1 MQDPDKD
8 ASETVIEGEA
18 IPRPGRKKASSN
30 KSNHTHQSG
39 SSSARTLFS
48 LRNLIGFF
56 MFALAA
62 IAGGY
67 WVLNN
72 VMPLSQDSLKLS
84 TTLNEVTERTLQT
97 QQQLAELQD
106 QVDNLETNIG
116 SLEEYIETEVQD
128 VSPDTLLAQLND
140 LEARLEDLGNEISRT
155 EIEVSKPLENINFGS
170 HQIKQFL
177 DSLWLDSQT
186 GKSLAI
192 YRPLIDTLKSNLV
205 EDKSNQ
211 VVRSIE
217 QALSGN
223 LSSHARLLNEL
234 NYQISEVTRGSDA
247 YDKILKP
254 TDNPKIMT
262 DREIKTNIIENTSEL
277 SELSWADYF
286 ASLFNLKKLSHD
298 NALQSDIEDRRGIM
312 DEASQKKPL
321 LSDANQLLQR
331 ANKIPETLSEAI
343 MYLKD
348 FLDNDTSN
356 ISSQQ
361 LSKLN
366 RHLSQIKSRQQVD
379 KIITEIY
386 QSYSSLP
393 KREKP

>member
-18 IPRPGRKKASSN
+18 IPRSGRKKASGN

-39 SSSARTLFS
+39 SSSSRTLFS

-56 MFALAA
+56 MFTLAA

-72 VMPLSQDSLKLS
+72 VMPLSQNSLKLS
-84 TTLNEVTERTLQT
+84 KTLNELTERTLQT
-97 QQQLAELQD
+97 QQQLAELKD
-106 QVDNLETNIG
+106 QVDNLKINIG
-116 SLEEYIETEVQD
+116 SLEEYFETDAQD
-128 VSPDTLLAQLND
+128 VSPDTLLVQLNV
-140 LEARLEDLGNEISRT
+140 LEARLEDLGYEISRT
-155 EIEVSKPLENINFGS
+155 QIESSKPLENINFGS
-170 HQIKQFL
+170 HHIKQFL

-186 GKSLAI
+186 GKNLSI

-205 EDKSNQ
+205 EDKSNE

-262 DREIKTNIIENTSEL
+262 DREIKTNIIEDTSEL

-298 NALQSDIEDRRGIM
+298 NALQSDIDDRRGIM

-361 LSKLN
+361 LSKFN

>member
-18 IPRPGRKKASSN
+18 IPRSGRKKASGN

-72 VMPLSQDSLKLS
+72 VMPPSQDSLKLS

-106 QVDNLETNIG
+106 QVDNLKTNIG
-116 SLEEYIETEVQD
+116 SLEEYVEAEAQD

-140 LEARLEDLGNEISRT
+140 LEARLEGLGNEISRT
-155 EIEVSKPLENINFGS
+155 QIEGSKPLENINFGS
-170 HQIKQFL
+170 HQITQFL

-192 YRPLIDTLKSNLV
+192 YRPLIETLKSNLV
-205 EDKSNQ
+205 EDKSDE

-223 LSSHARLLNEL
+223 LSSHARLLTEL
-234 NYQISEVTRGSDA
+234 NRQISEVTWGSA
-247 YDKILKP
+247 TYDKILKP
-254 TDNPKIMT
+254 TDKPKIKT
-262 DREIKTNIIENTSEL
+262 DKIEDTSEL
-277 SELSWADYF
+277 SELSWADYL
-286 ASLFNLKKLSHD
+286 AGLFNLRKLSND
-298 NALQSDIEDRRGIM
+298 NAVQSDSEDRRGIR
-312 DEASQKKPL
+312 DEASQKLL
-321 LSDANQLLQR
+321 LSDANQLLLR

-386 QSYSSLP
+386 QNHSSLP

>member
-18 IPRPGRKKASSN
+18 IPRSGRKKASGN

-72 VMPLSQDSLKLS
+72 VMPPSQDSLKLS

-106 QVDNLETNIG
+106 QVENLKTNIG
-116 SLEEYIETEVQD
+116 SLEEYVEAEAQD

-155 EIEVSKPLENINFGS
+155 QIEGSKPLENINFGS

-192 YRPLIDTLKSNLV
+192 YRPLIETLKSNLV
-205 EDKSNQ
+205 EDKSDE

-223 LSSHARLLNEL
+223 LSSHARLLTEL
-234 NYQISEVTRGSDA
+234 NRQISEVTWGSA
-247 YDKILKP
+247 TYDKILKP
-254 TDNPKIMT
+254 TDKPKIKT
-262 DREIKTNIIENTSEL
+262 DKIEDTSEL
-277 SELSWADYF
+277 SELSWADYL
-286 ASLFNLKKLSHD
+286 AGLFNLRKLSND
-298 NALQSDIEDRRGIM
+298 NAVQSDSEDRRGIR
-312 DEASQKKPL
+312 DEASQKLL
-321 LSDANQLLQR
+321 LSDANQLLLR

-386 QSYSSLP
+386 QNYSSLP

>member
-18 IPRPGRKKASSN
+18 IPRSGRKKASGN

-56 MFALAA
+56 MFALVA

-72 VMPLSQDSLKLS
+72 VMPPSQDSLKLS

-106 QVDNLETNIG
+106 QVDNLKTNIG
-116 SLEEYIETEVQD
+116 SLEEYVEAEAQD

-140 LEARLEDLGNEISRT
+140 LEARLEGLGNEISRT
-155 EIEVSKPLENINFGS
+155 QIEGSKPLENINFGS
-170 HQIKQFL
+170 HQITQFL

-192 YRPLIDTLKSNLV
+192 YRPLIETLKSNLV
-205 EDKSNQ
+205 EDKSDE

-223 LSSHARLLNEL
+223 LSSHARLLTEL
-234 NYQISEVTRGSDA
+234 NRQISEVTWGSA
-247 YDKILKP
+247 TYDKILKP
-254 TDNPKIMT
+254 TDKPKIKT
-262 DREIKTNIIENTSEL
+262 DKIEDTSEL

-286 ASLFNLKKLSHD
+286 AGLFNLRKLSDD
-298 NALQSDIEDRRGIM
+298 NAIQSDREERRGIR
-312 DEASQKKPL
+312 DEAYQKPL
-321 LSDANQLLQR
+321 LNDANQLLVR

-386 QSYSSLP
+386 QNHSSLP

>member
-18 IPRPGRKKASSN
+18 IPRSGRKKASGN

-72 VMPLSQDSLKLS
+72 VMPPSQDSLKLS

-106 QVDNLETNIG
+106 QVENLKTNIG
-116 SLEEYIETEVQD
+116 SLEEYVEAEAQD

-155 EIEVSKPLENINFGS
+155 QIEGSKPLENINFGS
-170 HQIKQFL
+170 HQITQFL

-192 YRPLIDTLKSNLV
+192 YRPLIETLKSNLV
-205 EDKSNQ
+205 EDKSDE

-223 LSSHARLLNEL
+223 LSSHARLLTEL
-234 NYQISEVTRGSDA
+234 NRQISEVTWGSA
-247 YDKILKP
+247 TYDKILKP
-254 TDNPKIMT
+254 TDKPKIKT
-262 DREIKTNIIENTSEL
+262 DKIEDTSEL
-277 SELSWADYF
+277 SELSWADYL
-286 ASLFNLKKLSHD
+286 AGLFNLRKLSND
-298 NALQSDIEDRRGIM
+298 NAVQSDSEDRRGIR
-312 DEASQKKPL
+312 DEASQKLL
-321 LSDANQLLQR
+321 LSDANQLLLR

-386 QSYSSLP
+386 QNYSSLP

>member
-18 IPRPGRKKASSN
+18 IPRSGRKKASGN
-30 KSNHTHQSG
+30 KSNHTHKSG

-72 VMPLSQDSLKLS
+72 VMPPSQDSLKLS

-97 QQQLAELQD
+97 QQQLTELQD
-106 QVDNLETNIG
+106 QVENLKTNIG
-116 SLEEYIETEVQD
+116 SLEEYVEAEAQD

-140 LEARLEDLGNEISRT
+140 LEARLEGLGNEISRT
-155 EIEVSKPLENINFGS
+155 QIEGSKPLENINFGS
-170 HQIKQFL
+170 HQITQFL

-192 YRPLIDTLKSNLV
+192 YRPLIETLKSNLV
-205 EDKSNQ
+205 EDKSDE

-223 LSSHARLLNEL
+223 LSSHARLLTEL
-234 NYQISEVTRGSDA
+234 NRQISEVTWGSA
-247 YDKILKP
+247 TYDKILKP
-254 TDNPKIMT
+254 TDKPKIKT
-262 DREIKTNIIENTSEL
+262 DKIEDTSEL
-277 SELSWADYF
+277 SELSWADYL
-286 ASLFNLKKLSHD
+286 AGLFNLRKLSND
-298 NALQSDIEDRRGIM
+298 NAVQSDSEDRRGIR
-312 DEASQKKPL
+312 DEASQKLL
-321 LSDANQLLQR
+321 LSDANQLLLR

-386 QSYSSLP
+386 QNHSSLP

>member
-18 IPRPGRKKASSN
+18 IPRSGRKKASGNESI
-30 KSNHTHQSG
+30 HTHQSG
-39 SSSARTLFS
+39 SLARTLFA
-48 LRNLIGFF
+48 LRNLMGFF

-72 VMPLSQDSLKLS
+72 VMPPSQDSLKLS

-106 QVDNLETNIG
+106 QVNNLKTNIG
-116 SLEEYIETEVQD
+116 SLEEYVEAEAQD
-128 VSPDTLLAQLND
+128 VSPDTLQVQLND

-155 EIEVSKPLENINFGS
+155 QIEGRKPLENINFGS

-186 GKSLAI
+186 GKSLAT
-192 YRPLIDTLKSNLV
+192 YRPLIETLKSDLV
-205 EDKSNQ
+205 EDKSDE

-223 LSSHARLLNEL
+223 LSSHARLLTEL
-234 NYQISEVTRGSDA
+234 NYQIFEVTRDSVA

-254 TDNPKIMT
+254 TEKPKIKT
-262 DREIKTNIIENTSEL
+262 DTEINTNKLEDTSEL
-277 SELSWADYF
+277 FELSWADYF
-286 ASLFNLKKLSHD
+286 AGLFNLRKLSND
-298 NALQSDIEDRRGIM
+298 NAVQSDIEDRRGIM

-343 MYLKD
+343 IYLKD

-379 KIITEIY
+379 KIITEIF
-386 QSYSSLP
+386 QNYSSLP

>member
-18 IPRPGRKKASSN
+18 IPRSGRKKASGN

-72 VMPLSQDSLKLS
+72 VMPPSQDSLKLS

-106 QVDNLETNIG
+106 QVENLKTNIG
-116 SLEEYIETEVQD
+116 SLEEYVEAEAQD

-140 LEARLEDLGNEISRT
+140 LEARLEGLGNEISRT
-155 EIEVSKPLENINFGS
+155 QIEGSKPLENINFGS
-170 HQIKQFL
+170 HQITQFL

-192 YRPLIDTLKSNLV
+192 YRPLIETLKSNLV
-205 EDKSNQ
+205 EDKSDE

-223 LSSHARLLNEL
+223 LSSHARLLTEL
-234 NYQISEVTRGSDA
+234 NRQISEVTWGSA
-247 YDKILKP
+247 TYDKILKP
-254 TDNPKIMT
+254 TDKPKIKT
-262 DREIKTNIIENTSEL
+262 DKIEDTSEL
-277 SELSWADYF
+277 SELSWADYL
-286 ASLFNLKKLSHD
+286 AGLFNLRKLSND
-298 NALQSDIEDRRGIM
+298 NAVQSDSEDRRGIR
-312 DEASQKKPL
+312 DEASQKLL
-321 LSDANQLLQR
+321 LSDANQLLLR

-379 KIITEIY
+379 KIITEVY
-386 QSYSSLP
+386 QNHSSLP

>member
-18 IPRPGRKKASSN
+18 IPRSGRKKASGN

-72 VMPLSQDSLKLS
+72 VMPPSQDSLKLS

-106 QVDNLETNIG
+106 QVENLKTNIG
-116 SLEEYIETEVQD
+116 SLEEYVEAEAQD

-140 LEARLEDLGNEISRT
+140 LEARLEGLGNEISRT
-155 EIEVSKPLENINFGS
+155 QIEGSKPLENINFGS
-170 HQIKQFL
+170 HQITQFL

-192 YRPLIDTLKSNLV
+192 YRPLIETLKSNLV
-205 EDKSNQ
+205 EDKSDE

-223 LSSHARLLNEL
+223 LSSHARLLTEL
-234 NYQISEVTRGSDA
+234 NRQISEVTWGSA
-247 YDKILKP
+247 TYDKILKP
-254 TDNPKIMT
+254 TDKPKIKT
-262 DREIKTNIIENTSEL
+262 DKIEDTSEL
-277 SELSWADYF
+277 SELSWADYL
-286 ASLFNLKKLSHD
+286 AGLFNLRKLSND
-298 NALQSDIEDRRGIM
+298 NAVQSDSEDRRGIR
-312 DEASQKKPL
+312 DEASQKLL
-321 LSDANQLLQR
+321 LSDANQLLLR

-379 KIITEIY
+379 EIITEIY
-386 QSYSSLP
+386 QNYSSLP

>member
-18 IPRPGRKKASSN
+18 IPRSGRKKASGN

-72 VMPLSQDSLKLS
+72 VMPPSQDSLKLS

-106 QVDNLETNIG
+106 QVENLKTNIG
-116 SLEEYIETEVQD
+116 SLEEYVEAEAQD

-155 EIEVSKPLENINFGS
+155 QIEGGKPLENINFGS
-170 HQIKQFL
+170 HQITQFL

-192 YRPLIDTLKSNLV
+192 YRPLIETLKSNLV
-205 EDKSNQ
+205 EDKSDD

-223 LSSHARLLNEL
+223 LSSHARLVTEL
-234 NYQISEVTRGSDA
+234 NRQISEVTWDSA
-247 YDKILKP
+247 TYDKILKP
-254 TDNPKIMT
+254 TDKPKIKT
-262 DREIKTNIIENTSEL
+262 DKIEDTSEL

-286 ASLFNLKKLSHD
+286 AGLFNLRKLSND
-298 NALQSDIEDRRGIM
+298 NAVQSDSEDRRGIR
-312 DEASQKKPL
+312 DEASQKLL
-321 LSDANQLLQR
+321 LSDANQLLLR

-386 QSYSSLP
+386 QNHSSLP

>member
-18 IPRPGRKKASSN
+18 IPRSGRKKASGN
-30 KSNHTHQSG
+30 KSNHTHQSR

-48 LRNLIGFF
+48 LRNLMGFF
-56 MFALAA
+56 MFALVA

-72 VMPLSQDSLKLS
+72 VMPPSQDSLKLS

-106 QVDNLETNIG
+106 QVENLKTNIG
-116 SLEEYIETEVQD
+116 SLEEYVEAEAQD

-140 LEARLEDLGNEISRT
+140 LEARLEGLGNEISRT
-155 EIEVSKPLENINFGS
+155 QIEGSKPLENINFGS
-170 HQIKQFL
+170 HQITQFL

-192 YRPLIDTLKSNLV
+192 YRPLIETLKSNLV
-205 EDKSNQ
+205 EDKSDE

-223 LSSHARLLNEL
+223 LSSHARLLTEL
-234 NYQISEVTRGSDA
+234 NRQISEVTWGSA
-247 YDKILKP
+247 TYDKILKP
-254 TDNPKIMT
+254 TDKPKIKT
-262 DREIKTNIIENTSEL
+262 DKIEDTSEL
-277 SELSWADYF
+277 SELSWADYL
-286 ASLFNLKKLSHD
+286 AGLFNLRKLSND
-298 NALQSDIEDRRGIM
+298 NAVQSDSEDRRGIR
-312 DEASQKKPL
+312 DEASQKLL
-321 LSDANQLLQR
+321 LSDANQLLLR

-386 QSYSSLP
+386 QNHSSLP